1 MDAAA
6 MALADVPPWTGPVQP
21 PPATWQP
28 NLPGT
33 PPDARTLRATMIPR
47 GRAREGP
54 HARVVVS
61 PGALA
66 LERRDLARAERA
78 AERARA
84 ARERDQELAAAAYL
98 ATGEWPDPPAPRRV
112 VERWSRRS
120 RARMTR
126 ALAELDYAPLLRRG
140 VVPAMVTLTYP
151 GDWLT
156 VAGDGPAVK
165 RHLRMLGKR
174 WFRAWGTPLVGVW
187 KLEFQA
193 RGAPHFHLF
202 TVPPQGEAGGLNFKH
217 WLSVTWADI
226 VAHPDPVQY
235 LNHLAAGTGIDYGKG
250 LRYRDPKRISVYFTK
265 HGTF

>member
-1 MDAAA
+1 MSRPPRAGLVTCATTAREASALVDTTAPNDASALVEAYDPHFPTSHDVDAAA

-98 ATGEWPDPPAPRRV
+98 ATGE
-112 VERWSRRS
+112 
-120 RARMTR
+120 
-126 ALAELDYAPLLRRG
+126 
-140 VVPAMVTLTYP
+140 
-151 GDWLT
+151 
-156 VAGDGPAVK
+156 
-165 RHLRMLGKR
+165 
-174 WFRAWGTPLVGVW
+174 
-187 KLEFQA
+187 
-193 RGAPHFHLF
+193 
-202 TVPPQGEAGGLNFKH
+202 
-217 WLSVTWADI
+217 
-226 VAHPDPVQY
+226 
-235 LNHLAAGTGIDYGKG
+235 
-250 LRYRDPKRISVYFTK
+250 
-265 HGTF
+265 